1 MDFNSAHELLNLC
14 KNKNISDV
22 MLEREILFSELTR
35 EEILLKM
42 AHSLDIMKISGST
55 ALEKSLETLGGLISG
70 EANKLNQKIPNSAV
84 CDTIKDA
91 IAIALSVLEVNAS
104 MGVIVA
110 SPTAGSSGVL
120 PAGILSIAKKHNFSD
135 DKLVMALFN
144 AAAIGLIVTKNATV
158 SGAEGGCQAEIGTA
172 SAMTASA
179 VTELLGGTPIQCLHS
194 ASTALANLLGL
205 VCDPIGGLVEAPCS
219 KRNSLGATNAL
230 ICAEMSLCG
239 LTHLIPFDEM
249 VDVMYSVGKSIPES
263 LRETALGGMAKAP
276 SACSLCKF

>member
-1 MDFNSAHELLNLC
+1 MDFSTALELLDLC
-14 KNKNISDV
+14 ENKNISDV
-22 MLEREILFSELTR
+22 MIEREILISGLTK
-35 EEILLKM
+35 EEILSKM
-42 AHSLDIMKISGST
+42 AHCLEIMKTSGSY
-55 ALEKSLETLGGLISG
+55 ALDKSLETLGGLISG
-70 EANKLNQKIPNSAV
+70 EAKELNRKLELSAV
-84 CDTIKDA
+84 SDTTKDA

-110 SPTAGSSGVL
+110 APTAGSSGVL
-120 PAGILSIAKKHNFSD
+120 PAGILSIAKKYNFSD

-144 AAAIGLIVTKNATV
+144 AAAIGYIVTRNATV

-179 VTELLGGTPIQCLHS
+179 VTELLGGSPKDCLS
-194 ASTALANLLGL
+194 AASTALANLLGL

-239 LTHLIPFDEM
+239 LSHLIPFDEM
-249 VDVMYSVGKSIPES
+249 VDVMYSVGKSIPET

-276 SACSLCKF
+276 TACSLCKF